1 MDAWWS
7 LYKAASIVPRLH
19 CPQPSLAFLLSHCL
33 VPFRFATDH
42 RKLCVLLTF
51 CSNSARRF
59 ILFIFYLEFPQRH
72 PTSVL
77 GHNCLLSDYT
87 LFMRP
92 NRCSFEPQMLL
103 SSRFCSWI
111 IQFDCQLDAVKGL
124 SSKILSQNWMFWR
137 FWKFES
143 FVKRIVEWSFTYWF
157 CKTCSLQPS
166 SQILQIA
173 ADNEPCHTHS
183 CNILAQCR
191 TGGLACGSLNGRSL
205 AASGIV
211 EGRTESVE
219 LMYDLKR
226 RP

>member
-77 GHNCLLSDYT
+77 GHCLLSDYT

-92 NRCSFEPQMLL
+92 SRCSFEPWMLL
-103 SSRFCSWI
+103 SSSI
-111 IQFDCQLDAVKGL
+111 LQLDNPIRLPIGCRERALLKNFEPKLNVLKVL
-124 SSKILSQNWMFWR
+124 KIWKLRKENRWM
-137 FWKFES
+137 KF
-143 FVKRIVEWSFTYWF
+143 Y
-157 CKTCSLQPS
+157 LL
-166 SQILQIA
+166 ILQ
-173 ADNEPCHTHS
+173 N
-183 CNILAQCR
+183 L
-191 TGGLACGSLNGRSL
+191 L
-205 AASGIV
+205 AA
-211 EGRTESVE
+211 T
-219 LMYDLKR
+219 LFTNPANCR
-226 RP
+226 RQWALPHTFL